1 MIVSTLLS
9 GEPTAGPT
17 TCPVCDGATMP
28 HDCVDL
34 SKSCVEGRG
43 IVIPP
48 SGIAIDYQLCLECG
62 FCFSP
67 TMYRWTLAQFEERV
81 YNASYSQVDPDHIVL
96 RPTSNANMLQSMF
109 PNLPS
114 AVSHL
119 DYGGGTGLLS
129 DLMRD
134 SGWTSSSY
142 DPFFDV
148 GLPVAQLGKFDLIT
162 AFEVFEHV
170 PNVNA
175 LMADLHSLLTAN
187 GVVLFSTLLSDGE
200 IESNRPLTWWYASP
214 RNGHRSLFSRK
225 SLAIVAGRAGFSVA
239 SASSGT
245 HVFWRTV
252 PTWASHLLPG
262 N

>member
-1 MIVSTLLS
+1 M
-9 GEPTAGPT
+9 
-17 TCPVCDGATMP
+17 CDGATVR
-28 HDCVDL
+28 HARVDL

-48 SGIAIDYQLCLECG
+48 SGIAIDYRLCLECG

-67 TMYRWTLAQFEERV
+67 TMCRWTLDQFKELV
-81 YNASYSQVDPDHIVL
+81 YNDSYSQVDPDHVVL
-96 RPTSNANMLQSMF
+96 RPTANANLLQSMF

-114 AVSHL
+114 TVSHL
-119 DYGGGTGLLS
+119 DYGGGMGLLS

-134 SGWTSSSY
+134 IGWNSRSY
-142 DPFFDV
+142 DPFFDE

-175 LMADLHSLLTAN
+175 LMADLESLVTAN
-187 GVVLFSTLLSDGE
+187 GVILFSTLLSDGE
-200 IESNRPLTWWYASP
+200 IGSNRPLTWWYASP
-214 RNGHRSLFSRK
+214 RNGHISLFSRR
-225 SLAIVAGRAGFSVA
+225 SLEIVAGRAGFAVA
-239 SASSGT
+239 SASSGR

-252 PTWASHLLPG
+252 PAWASHLLPG